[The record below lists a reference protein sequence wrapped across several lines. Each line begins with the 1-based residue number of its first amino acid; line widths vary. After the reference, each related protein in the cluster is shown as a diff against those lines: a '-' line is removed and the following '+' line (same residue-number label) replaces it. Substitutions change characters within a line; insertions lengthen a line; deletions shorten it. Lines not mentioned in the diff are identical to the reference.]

1 MPRARPRA
9 RAWRACVAWLPTCVA
24 LTRSLFSRVLRSGG
38 GNGDALAERAS
49 GAPSPAVAAAGPAPV
64 TAPTIDG
71 AWALNGAVT
80 ATPATGFDGN
90 ADAEPALGDPRG
102 AERGGRERF
111 VRCFDG
117 DGVDGARSISS
128 GARRGVVSEHSVCT
142 PSD

>member
-1 MPRARPRA
+1 M
-9 RAWRACVAWLPTCVA
+9 
-24 LTRSLFSRVLRSGG
+24 
-38 GNGDALAERAS
+38 
-49 GAPSPAVAAAGPAPV
+49 

-80 ATPATGFDGN
+80 APPATGFDGN

-128 GARRGVVSEHSVCT
+128 GSVDRAPPSEH
-142 PSD
+142 PSAPRPARLSHC